1 MDSRWPT
8 SITAEEITAAL
19 TKLTDNIG
27 ATFENTLLMVPFLVK
42 PDDPE
47 IQVLQDAF
55 QFVTGDTEHKPFTI
69 GGGTYAREFKK
80 GASFGV
86 NMPWIENP
94 DWVGGEHG
102 PDEGV
107 SEDLLKTSFK
117 IYVLALAELQGL
129 KIV

>member
-1 MDSRWPT
+1 
-8 SITAEEITAAL
+8 
-19 TKLTDNIG
+19 
-27 ATFENTLLMVPFLVK
+27 MVPFLVK

-107 SEDLLKTSFK
+107 SEELLKTSFK

-129 KIV
+129 EDSVIEYSLQRMSAMAPHLRGHFAIERRER

>member
-1 MDSRWPT
+1 
-8 SITAEEITAAL
+8 
-19 TKLTDNIG
+19 
-27 ATFENTLLMVPFLVK
+27 MVPFLVK

-86 NMPWIENP
+86 NMPGSRTPTGSAANTAP
-94 DWVGGEHG
+94 TR
-102 PDEGV
+102 V
-107 SEDLLKTSFK
+107 SPKSC
-117 IYVLALAELQGL
+117 
-129 KIV
+129 

>member
-1 MDSRWPT
+1 MMYPKIGIRPVIDGRWGGIRESLEAQT
-8 SITAEEITAAL
+8 MGMAHAAKAL
-19 TKLTDNIG
+19 I
-27 ATFENTLLMVPFLVK
+27 ETLK
-42 PDDPE
+42 YPDGTPV
-47 IQVLQDAF
+47 QV
-55 QFVTGDTEHKPFTI
+55 VVSPFTI

-107 SEDLLKTSFK
+107 SEELLKTSFK

-129 KIV
+129 EIQ